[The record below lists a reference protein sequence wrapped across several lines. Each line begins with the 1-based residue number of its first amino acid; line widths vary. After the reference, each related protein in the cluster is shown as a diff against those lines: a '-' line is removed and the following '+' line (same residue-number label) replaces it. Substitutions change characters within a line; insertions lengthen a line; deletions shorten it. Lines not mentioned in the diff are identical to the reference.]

1 MWSLPTGLESTLKLL
16 GLFLSRSKTRA
27 QTIYRILSTE
37 NALGQDSLYLN
48 LGFWAEARTYDAAC
62 RDLALLL
69 SEAAALNAGDEL
81 LDVGFGFGD
90 ADLLWLERYALER
103 IVGLNITPSQV
114 EVARRRVA
122 ERNRSD
128 RIELQEGSAT
138 CIPFEAARFDK
149 VMALECSF
157 HFDTR
162 TDFFREAFRVLRP
175 GGRLALADVVPI
187 TTASRNLFMRL
198 GEYLGRCFW
207 QIPAANLYGEAD
219 YLAKLRAARFENVRS
234 RSIRDHVFEPFARFA
249 HARLGE
255 SELKQRMHPLI
266 RAFWAA
272 SVRDPRAFDGVDYLI
287 VTADK
292 PESRTM
298 PLDGA
303 QLSTVAR

>member
-1 MWSLPTGLESTLKLL
+1 MRSVPTGLEDTLKLL
-16 GLFLSRSKTRA
+16 GLFLSPSKTRP
-27 QTIYRILSTE
+27 QTIYEILSTE
-37 NALGQDSLYLN
+37 NALGEGSLYLN
-48 LGFWAEARTYDAAC
+48 LGYWADARTYDAAC

-69 SEAAALNAGDEL
+69 SEAAALNAGDEV

-90 ADLLWLERYALER
+90 ADLLWMERYALER

-122 ERNRSD
+122 ERSRAD
-128 RIELQEGSAT
+128 RIDLQEGSAT
-138 CIPFEAARFDK
+138 RMPFEAARFDK

-157 HFDTR
+157 HFNTR
-162 TDFFREAFRVLRP
+162 VDFFRQAFRVLRP
-175 GGRLALADVVPI
+175 GGRLALADVVPV
-187 TTASRNLFMRL
+187 TTTSRGPLMRL

-207 QIPAANLYGEAD
+207 QIPAVNLYSKGD
-219 YLAKLRAARFENVRS
+219 YLAKLRTAGFENVSS

-249 HARLGE
+249 HARLRE
-255 SELKQRMHPLI
+255 PELKHRMHPLI

-292 PESRTM
+292 PCR
-298 PLDGA
+298 
-303 QLSTVAR
+303 